1 MHLIKTTNKA
11 QLILTGMLILLLA
24 CLTAPLMALQQTGGT
39 GDFSD
44 SKLKTVAKA
53 YIQVFDIQQVY
64 GPQIEAAENQQEA
77 QQLQQQAN
85 EQMVQAIEHEE
96 DLTVEEYSEVINAV
110 QQSAELREKLN
121 AFVEEIQEER
131 AED

>member
-44 SKLKTVAKA
+44 SKLKTVANA
-53 YIQVFDIQQVY
+53 YIQVYELQQLY

-85 EQMVQAIEHEE
+85 EQMVQAINHEE
-96 DLTVEEYSEVINAV
+96 DLTVEEYSEVMNAV
-110 QQSAELREKLN
+110 QQSDELREKLN

>member
-53 YIQVFDIQQVY
+53 YIQVFDIQKLY
-64 GPQIEAAENQQEA
+64 GPQIEAAQNQQEA